1 MDFQKKRWVI
11 LIASCLVTLCIGSL
25 YAWSAFASPM
35 GQYLS
40 ECAGH
45 EIASLAIVFTIANAV
60 GPLTMISGGF
70 VNDKIGPKGILLVG
84 GVLFGA
90 GMICSGFVKTL
101 GMLIVTY
108 GVGVGLG
115 VGFIYGIT
123 VSNTV
128 KFFPDK
134 GGFAG
139 GLITACYGAS
149 SIIVPPVANSLAE
162 AYHVTTAFKVI
173 GAVMMVIICASAFV
187 IKACPPDFQVGTV
200 AAKGANAPA
209 VKDSDFR
216 VMLKSADF
224 YMMMLIMLCGAF
236 SGMMVISQAS
246 QIAQRMMALTPA
258 KAAVIV
264 SVIALFNTLGRLAS
278 GSISDKVGATGTMR
292 ITFGVSLAA
301 SVLLAICG
309 DSSLILFCICLA
321 AIGFAFG
328 SIMGIYPGFT
338 AQRFGRKYN
347 SVNYGIMFVGF
358 ALAGFFG
365 PIVITNIFK
374 TAGRYQPAFLIAA
387 VLAVVGEVLIV
398 FLRRSLNKR
407 EA

>member
-1 MDFQKKRWVI
+1 MMNLQKQRWVI

-108 GVGVGLG
+108 GLGVGLG

-139 GLITACYGAS
+139 GLITACY
-149 SIIVPPVANSLAE
+149 VPALSLCLLLPTLWLRLTMLPLHSKSLAL
-162 AYHVTTAFKVI
+162 
-173 GAVMMVIICASAFV
+173 S
-187 IKACPPDFQVGTV
+187 
-200 AAKGANAPA
+200 
-209 VKDSDFR
+209 
-216 VMLKSADF
+216 
-224 YMMMLIMLCGAF
+224 
-236 SGMMVISQAS
+236 
-246 QIAQRMMALTPA
+246 
-258 KAAVIV
+258 
-264 SVIALFNTLGRLAS
+264 
-278 GSISDKVGATGTMR
+278 
-292 ITFGVSLAA
+292 
-301 SVLLAICG
+301 
-309 DSSLILFCICLA
+309 
-321 AIGFAFG
+321 
-328 SIMGIYPGFT
+328 
-338 AQRFGRKYN
+338 
-347 SVNYGIMFVGF
+347 
-358 ALAGFFG
+358 
-365 PIVITNIFK
+365 
-374 TAGRYQPAFLIAA
+374 
-387 VLAVVGEVLIV
+387 
-398 FLRRSLNKR
+398 
-407 EA
+407 